1 MQSRSPRSSFDPVK
15 RVGTYCI
22 LIAWSVI
29 CAFPLYWVGITS
41 IKNTDQI
48 DGGPTYI
55 PFWDFL
61 PSLDAWRFIL
71 FDAAENL
78 VSRAVNSMI
87 IAVCSTLAT
96 LLLGGMAV
104 YGITRFTHRFSSFA
118 LMSMILS
125 TRILPPV
132 VMALPLY
139 VLAQRTG
146 TFDSLSAL
154 IFIYTAI
161 NLPIA
166 IWMLAPV
173 FGPRATEQE
182 EAANLDGASYFHIF
196 FFILVPMIKTS
207 VIAVGLLVFIQCW
220 NEYLFAVYLTS
231 DHALTIPPWMVGQL
245 SIKEAQTGGGAEE
258 LAHLAAATVVMALP
272 VLLLT
277 IFAQRSLTGVLR
289 AGARHKTS

>member
-55 PFWDFL
+55 PFWDFI

-182 EAANLDGASYFHIF
+182 PGGTCSGRS
-196 FFILVPMIKTS
+196 PQRRRPGS
-207 VIAVGLLVFIQCW
+207 RR
-220 NEYLFAVYLTS
+220 S
-231 DHALTIPPWMVGQL
+231 DLQ
-245 SIKEAQTGGGAEE
+245 GGAGQVCV
-258 LAHLAAATVVMALP
+258 ATS
-272 VLLLT
+272 
-277 IFAQRSLTGVLR
+277 R
-289 AGARHKTS
+289 